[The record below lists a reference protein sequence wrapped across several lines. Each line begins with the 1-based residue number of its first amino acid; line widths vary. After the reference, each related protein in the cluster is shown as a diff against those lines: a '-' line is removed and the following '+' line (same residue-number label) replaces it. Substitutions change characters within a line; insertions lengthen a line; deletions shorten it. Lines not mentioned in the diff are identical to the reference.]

1 MKSNVTST
9 KSIVGTSILHLKAW
23 VLGRKIW
30 SYVSFT
36 TMGKHDIFIN
46 HNYFQI
52 NTKFA
57 I

>member
-1 MKSNVTST
+1 MKSVTST

-30 SYVSFT
+30 SYMSFT
-36 TMGKHDIFIN
+36 TMGKRGIFIN

-52 NTKFA
+52 NIKFTV
-57 I
+57 

>member
-1 MKSNVTST
+1 MKSVTST
-9 KSIVGTSILHLKAW
+9 KSIAGTAILHLKAQ

-36 TMGKHDIFIN
+36 TIGKHGIFIN

-52 NTKFA
+52 NIKFA
-57 I
+57 V

>member
-1 MKSNVTST
+1 MTSVTST

-30 SYVSFT
+30 SDVSFT
-36 TMGKHDIFIN
+36 TMGKYDIFIN

-52 NTKFA
+52 NIKSA
-57 I
+57 A

>member
-1 MKSNVTST
+1 MKSVTST
-9 KSIVGTSILHLKAW
+9 KSIVRTSVLHLKAQ

-30 SYVSFT
+30 SYMSFT

-52 NTKFA
+52 NIKFTV
-57 I
+57 

>member
-1 MKSNVTST
+1 MTSVTST

-30 SYVSFT
+30 SDVSFT

-46 HNYFQI
+46 HNYFQMNI
-52 NTKFA
+52 KFA
-57 I
+57 V